1 MTSHAR
7 PYCTYGQYPSSGRGV
22 ILVGYAPST
31 RGIRTRTRVLLMSI
45 RRKVITVIDDDPAML
60 KAVERLLGAKGFDV
74 ETFASA
80 ETFLAA
86 VSTKADCLVVDIHL
100 GGMSGIELRRRLIA
114 SGSELP
120 IIFITAL
127 DDETTRKEAM
137 EAGCVA
143 FLRKPF
149 LAESLVGAIDKAI

>member
-1 MTSHAR
+1 
-7 PYCTYGQYPSSGRGV
+7 
-22 ILVGYAPST
+22 
-31 RGIRTRTRVLLMSI
+31 MSI
-45 RRKVITVIDDDPAML
+45 RRKIAVIDDDPTML
-60 KAVERLLGAKGFDV
+60 RAVERLLRAKGFDV
-74 ETFASA
+74 EAFASA
-80 ETFLAA
+80 EAFLEAA
-86 VSTKADCLVVDIHL
+86 GASKATCLVLDIHL

-149 LAESLVGAIDKAI
+149 LADSLVGAINKAI